1 MMASRRQFVRQISWA
16 AAALALP
23 RIKIVAVKATPVLL
37 GEGFRTSAPKFTS
50 DYDPLRWRY
59 RGPFPQLAGAVV
71 VEIRTDQGIVGYGLG
86 GGGGAAAYV
95 IEKHLSDLLVGA
107 NPLNVELLWDQIYSS
122 TLLYGRRG
130 LVIMAMSGIDLALWD
145 IAGKHAGK
153 PVYQLLG
160 GAVKDRVPVYYTG
173 AIERGIHLGVK
184 AFKLSAGVGV
194 REGREGMRRLEAR
207 LREARQTIGPDA
219 ELMID
224 CICTWDVPYT
234 FEMAERLADVRLAF
248 IEEPLSPDD
257 IDGYAALCRQIRG
270 TRIASGEHEYTRFG
284 FQMLLKH
291 NAVHILQPDLTWCGG
306 LTDTRRVAAMAAAQ
320 SLPIVPHRGGSV
332 YGLSLIL
339 ATPNSPLAESFGLDP
354 GDSDLM
360 RAMTPRFEAGFYF
373 PSDRSGFGAEIT
385 ENLVRKHARP

>member
-1 MMASRRQFVRQISWA
+1 MCSGSTRFAADQNRRGQSNPGA
-16 AAALALP
+16 
-23 RIKIVAVKATPVLL
+23 L
-37 GEGFRTSAPKFTS
+37 GEGFRISVPKFTS

-59 RGPFPQLAGAVV
+59 RGPFSQLASAVV

-86 GGGGAAAYV
+86 GGGGAAAYI
-95 IEKHLSDLLVGA
+95 IEKHLNDLLLGA
-107 NPLNVELLWDQIYSS
+107 NPLNVEVLWDQIYSS

-153 PVYQLLG
+153 AVYQLLG
-160 GAVKDRVPVYYTG
+160 GAVKDRVPAYYTG
-173 AIERGIHLGVK
+173 AIERGIQLGVK
-184 AFKLSAGVGV
+184 AFKLSAGAGV
-194 REGREGMRRLEAR
+194 SDGREGMGRLEAR
-207 LREARQTIGPDA
+207 LREARKTIGPDA

-234 FEMAERLADVRLAF
+234 LEMAGRLADVRLAF

-257 IDGYAALCRQIRG
+257 INGYSTLCQQIRG

-291 NAVHILQPDLTWCGG
+291 TAVHILQPDLTWCGG
-306 LTDTRRVAAMAAAQ
+306 LTEIRRVAAMAAAQ

-332 YGLSLIL
+332 YGLNLIL
-339 ATPNSPLAESFGLDP
+339 ATSNSPIAESFGLDP

-360 RAMTPRFEAGFYF
+360 RAMTSRFEGGFYF
-373 PSDRSGFGAEIT
+373 PSDKPGFGTEIT
-385 ENLVRKHARP
+385 EELVRKHARP